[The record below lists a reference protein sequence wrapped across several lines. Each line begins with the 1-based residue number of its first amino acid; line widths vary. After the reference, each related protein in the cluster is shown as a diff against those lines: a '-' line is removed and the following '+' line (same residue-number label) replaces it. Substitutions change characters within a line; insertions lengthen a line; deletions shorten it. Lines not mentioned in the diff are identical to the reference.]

1 MHTAV
6 IDSYQFWLLL
16 IACGAF
22 AGILS
27 GFLGLGG
34 MSVYVPL
41 LIWTLHPGIADHAQL
56 ISAVLIN
63 SFSIVVIVGLA
74 SWVSHHGHGTIHYR
88 EVPVLSSGA
97 ALGTI
102 FGYSMA
108 IVTGLFASMD
118 LLFGFY
124 LLAVGLFSLIQKV
137 DGAAHLRSPRG
148 IFGIGL
154 AGGCVGGFVGFNGNS
169 VFIPLLRNN
178 GLNVKES
185 MATGQL
191 IGLTVSTLMVF
202 LIGLTFG
209 FENLHADI
217 CSALAIGGFGG
228 SYFGAC
234 LKRTISFKHM
244 NLALVGSC
252 WTAGGL
258 LLLRLGH

>member
-1 MHTAV
+1 MDTAV
-6 IDSYQFWLLL
+6 IDSHQFLLTL
-16 IACGAF
+16 IACGVF

-41 LIWTLHPGIADHAQL
+41 LIWTLHTGLPDHTQL
-56 ISAVLIN
+56 ISAVLLN
-63 SFSIVVIVGLA
+63 SFSVVVIVGLA
-74 SWVSHHGHGTIHYR
+74 SWFSHHSHGTIRYR
-88 EVPVLSSGA
+88 KVPVLSSGA

-124 LLAVGLFSLIQKV
+124 LIAIGLFSLLQNV
-137 DGAAHLRSPRG
+137 ESATHPPSRRG
-148 IFGIGL
+148 ILGIGL
-154 AGGCVGGFVGFNGNS
+154 AGGTVGGFVGFNGNS

-191 IGLTVSTLMVF
+191 IGLTVSALMVS

-209 FENLHADI
+209 FQNFRGDI

-228 SYFGAC
+228 SYFGAR
-234 LKRTISFKHM
+234 LKRAFSFRHM
-244 NLALVGSC
+244 NLALVASC
-252 WTAGGL
+252 WTSGGL

>member
-1 MHTAV
+1 M
-6 IDSYQFWLLL
+6 DSYQFWLAL
-16 IACGAF
+16 IASGVF

-41 LIWTLHPGIADHAQL
+41 LIWILHPGVPDHTLL

-63 SFSIVVIVGLA
+63 SFCVVVIVGLA
-74 SWVSHHGHGTIHYR
+74 SWFSHHKQGTIHYR
-88 EVPVLSSGA
+88 KLPVLSSGA

-124 LLAVGLFSLIQKV
+124 LMAVGLLSLLQKV
-137 DGAAHLRSPRG
+137 ESATHRHSPG
-148 IFGIGL
+148 SIFGIGL
-154 AGGCVGGFVGFNGNS
+154 AGGMVGGFVGFNGNS

-191 IGLTVSTLMVF
+191 TGLTVSALMASLV
-202 LIGLTFG
+202 GLTFG
-209 FENLHADI
+209 YQNFHVGI
-217 CSALAIGGFGG
+217 CSALAIGGFFG
-228 SYFGAC
+228 SYLGAC
-234 LKRTISFKHM
+234 FKRALSFSHM
-244 NLALVGSC
+244 NLALVASC
-252 WTAGGL
+252 WIAGGF